1 MAMANAM
8 LKNEDLIEA
17 LLDDHKKKDWCMM
30 VSKLKY
36 IHYQPIYVVLLFFY
50 LIVVA

>member
-1 MAMANAM
+1 MASAM
-8 LKNEDLIEA
+8 LKNKDPIKA
-17 LLDDHKKKDWCMM
+17 LLHRHKEKDWFMM